1 MWSNKLKSLNQPM
14 KQKGM
19 TWVENECIELMNHF
33 EAKQE
38 IKCTLK
44 AGTLRKGLW
53 VFYRFAFP
61 NAETKCAGW

>member
-1 MWSNKLKSLNQPM
+1 M

-44 AGTLRKGLW
+44 AGTLRKGLR
-53 VFYRFAFP
+53 VFIHFAFQ
-61 NAETKCAGW
+61 NTETKYVGW

>member
-1 MWSNKLKSLNQPM
+1 
-14 KQKGM
+14 M

-44 AGTLRKGLW
+44 AGTLRKGLR
-53 VFYRFAFP
+53 VFIHFAFQ
-61 NAETKCAGW
+61 NTETKYVGW